1 MEGYNATILAYG
13 QTSSGKTFTM
23 QGGETNQRELDG
35 IVPRAAAELFQRI
48 HNGDAHV
55 ECDVKVSCIEI
66 YMEQVFDLL
75 DSIHPQK
82 SLRLRQDTQRNVFV
96 KGMAK
101 ICIRSAQEFMEQ
113 VQQAIQNRSV
123 AVTRMN
129 ARSSRSHIVVILALE
144 QRHVDSQVC
153 KEGKLSLVDLAGS
166 EIVRRTGAGG
176 QQLEEAKTINKSLS
190 ALGMVITNLASPNA
204 RHIPYCD
211 SKLTRI
217 LEDSL
222 GGNVRTTLIL
232 NASSSILDSAET
244 LSTLRFGQ
252 PAKKVKYQAVVN
264 EPKHAKDLSNIFQKL
279 PLELQAEK
287 DRVTAL
293 EHELVARKMAQE
305 ETNSNLAEV
314 KEAFI
319 QVQFECDQQGKKY
332 KP

>member
-1 MEGYNATILAYG
+1 MLTTETFERKGNDSERAQICSNKQQHGAEKISQDFQYDRFFTEEDDQVTVFNAVVRPAIDDIMEGYNATILAYG

-217 LEDSL
+217 VDPS
-222 GGNVRTTLIL
+222 RW
-232 NASSSILDSAET
+232 
-244 LSTLRFGQ
+244 
-252 PAKKVKYQAVVN
+252 
-264 EPKHAKDLSNIFQKL
+264 
-279 PLELQAEK
+279 
-287 DRVTAL
+287 
-293 EHELVARKMAQE
+293 
-305 ETNSNLAEV
+305 
-314 KEAFI
+314 
-319 QVQFECDQQGKKY
+319 
-332 KP
+332 